1 MKLAVKLVATIVL
14 GIAVVLMVDGYISL
28 NRQHDLF
35 EGDMRHDLR
44 VLGLTMRK
52 LVIDAWNA
60 GGRARAEEVIED
72 ANRVD
77 PSVDIRWVW
86 LDSPPGEPATPRVSR
101 DRLKAVVHGQDDSI
115 VARDAGGRAYF
126 YSYFPVAVA
135 EQRAGALELREPLS
149 VLDEFTRGAFLRIVI
164 LTGLLVLLSGGATV
178 LLGIRLIG
186 RPLDQIVG
194 KIRRIGTGDFS
205 GPLRLSGHDE
215 LGELA
220 VGLNTMCSQLDE
232 AQARVMRETKAR
244 ITALEQLRHEDR
256 LKTLGRLASS
266 IAHELGTPLNVISG
280 YAGMVAGGSMSA
292 DETIE
297 SAQIIKSQS
306 ERIAGIVRRI
316 LDFARPRTEQRFAVD
331 LRQLIHQT
339 LAMMGPLAR
348 KQNVELVLAESD
360 GVVIVKADGEQIR
373 QVLLNLIT
381 NAVQAMP
388 HGGNVQITMGPTA
401 ARPPETPNDSDRSY
415 VCVSVLDEGEGIA
428 EEHLSR
434 IFEPFFT
441 TKEPGKG
448 TGLGLSIAEGIVRE
462 HGGWIA
468 VESTLG
474 RGSRFSV
481 YLPVEKGGE
490 ICPNES

>member
-1 MKLAVKLVATIVL
+1 MRIAVKLVATIVL
-14 GIAVVLMVDGYISL
+14 GIAIVLVVDGYISL
-28 NRQHDLF
+28 NRQRDLF
-35 EGDMRHDLR
+35 YADMHHDLR
-44 VLGLTMRK
+44 ILGITMKR
-52 LVIDAWNA
+52 LVTDARNA
-60 GGRARAEEVIED
+60 GGRARADEVIED
-72 ANRVD
+72 VNRVD
-77 PSVDIRWVW
+77 PSVDVRWVW
-86 LDSPPGEPATPRVSR
+86 LDSPPGEPTAPRVSR
-101 DRLKAVVHGQDDSI
+101 DKLGAVAQGQDDWL
-115 VARDAGGRAYF
+115 VARDVRGRAYF
-126 YSYFPVAVA
+126 YYYLPVAVA
-135 EQRAGALELREPLS
+135 EQELGALELREPLS
-149 VLDEFTRGAFLRIVI
+149 VLDEFTQGAFLRIVV

-220 VGLNTMCSQLDE
+220 VGLNTMCAQLDE
-232 AQARVMRETKAR
+232 AQARVGRETKAR
-244 ITALEQLRHEDR
+244 IAVLEQLRHEDR

-266 IAHELGTPLNVISG
+266 IAHELGTPLNIISG
-280 YAGMVAGGSMSA
+280 YAGMVAGGSMSQ
-292 DETIE
+292 DETVE
-297 SAQIIKSQS
+297 SARTIKSQS
-306 ERIAGIVRRI
+306 ERITGIVRRI
-316 LDFARPRTEQRFAVD
+316 LDFARPRTERRFAVD
-331 LRQLIHQT
+331 LRQLVHQT
-339 LAMMGPLAR
+339 LAMMGPLAH
-348 KQNVELVLAESD
+348 KQNVELVLAEGD
-360 GVVIVKADGEQIR
+360 NAVVVKADGEQIR

-388 HGGNVQITMGPTA
+388 KGGTVQVAIDSTTT
-401 ARPPETPNDSDRSY
+401 RPPETPYDPCRSY
-415 VCVSVLDEGEGIA
+415 VNVSVLDEGEGIA
-428 EEHLSR
+428 EEYLSR

-474 RGSRFSV
+474 KGSRFSV
-481 YLPVEKGGE
+481 YLPVEEDGE